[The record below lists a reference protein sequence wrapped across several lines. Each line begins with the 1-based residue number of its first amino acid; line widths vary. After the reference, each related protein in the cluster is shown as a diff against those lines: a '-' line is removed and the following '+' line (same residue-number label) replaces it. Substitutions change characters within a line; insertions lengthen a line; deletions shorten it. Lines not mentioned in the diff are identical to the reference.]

1 MKNAYGPQNI
11 SGGLK
16 LKRSYKVAS
25 LYVWLLERHAWHREM
40 WKGGVNFYYFFNLFF
55 FWKGG
60 VNSNALD
67 AFLCEKESEAI
78 NHIVIRYEVFI
89 HCEVTDVA
97 IVSVWKELNELC
109 QSTLID
115 LLEC

>member
-1 MKNAYGPQNI
+1 MPDTEKCEKE
-11 SGGLK
+11 GLIFIIF
-16 LKRSYKVAS
+16 LI
-25 LYVWLLERHAWHREM
+25 
-40 WKGGVNFYYFFNLFF
+40 FFF